1 MKWQKI
7 TSTLLACGMF
17 LSNGSLHI
25 PRQNVQKSILKGT
38 KVAILSMA
46 KTAKGKA
53 REAFALAKTDEE
65 KKRVLKA
72 WLKYTMEKRGYTPQ
86 EYQRVKWIWS
96 KESAFDWRA
105 EGPGDNP
112 ALGIAQIKY
121 SKGWQKWNRDPFKQ
135 MEQGLRYIDERYDS
149 VEEAYKTKVRTGVY

>member
-7 TSTLLACGMF
+7 TATLLACGIF
-17 LSNGSLHI
+17 LNSGLTQTPTKKPS
-25 PRQNVQKSILKGT
+25 QSILKGT
-38 KVAILSMA
+38 KMAILSMA

-53 REAFALAKTDEE
+53 REAFALAQTDDQ
-65 KKRVLKA
+65 KKAVLKA
-72 WLKYTMEKRGYTPQ
+72 WLRSTMKERGYTPK
-86 EYQRVKWIWS
+86 EYQQVKWIWS

-105 EGPGDNP
+105 EGPGDSP

-135 MEQGLRYIDERYDS
+135 MEQGLRYIDSRYTD
-149 VEEAYKTKVRTGVY
+149 VNEAYKTKKRTGVY